1 MIEENEKKN
10 SLEKL
15 NEAFLDF
22 TESVFGESGRE
33 FIEKTQTQVNEF
45 NVAAIK
51 AFVEF
56 GDQIL
61 ENTTMGDNE
70 MIQKSSTT
78 VKDLLRQFNL
88 LEEESEE
95 DF

>member
-1 MIEENEKKN
+1 MTEENEKN
-10 SLEKL
+10 TLEKL

-22 TESVFGESGRE
+22 TENVFGESGRE
-33 FIEKTQTQVNEF
+33 FMEKTQKQVKEF

-61 ENTTMGDNE
+61 ENTKLGENE
-70 MIQKSSTT
+70 TVLKSSNT

>member
-1 MIEENEKKN
+1 MTEENEKN
-10 SLEKL
+10 TLEKL

-22 TESVFGESGRE
+22 TGNAFGESGRE
-33 FIEKTQTQVNEF
+33 FMEKTQKQVNEF

-56 GDQIL
+56 GDQII
-61 ENTTMGDNE
+61 ENTKLGENE
-70 MIQKSSTT
+70 MVQKSSNT
-78 VKDLLRQFNL
+78 VKDLLRQYNL

>member
-1 MIEENEKKN
+1 MVEENEKN
-10 SLEKL
+10 TLEKL
-15 NEAFLDF
+15 NTAFLDF

-61 ENTTMGDNE
+61 ENTKMGEND
-70 MIQKSSTT
+70 MVQKSSNT

>member
-1 MIEENEKKN
+1 MTEENEKN
-10 SLEKL
+10 TLEKL

-22 TESVFGESGRE
+22 TENTFGESGRE
-33 FIEKTQTQVNEF
+33 FIEKTQKQVNEF

-56 GDQIL
+56 GDQII
-61 ENTTMGDNE
+61 ENTKLGENE
-70 MIQKSSTT
+70 MVQKSSNT
-78 VKDLLRQFNL
+78 VKDLLRQYNL

>member
-1 MIEENEKKN
+1 MAEENEKN
-10 SLEKL
+10 TLEKL
-15 NEAFLDF
+15 NTAFLDF

-33 FIEKTQTQVNEF
+33 FIKKTQTQVNEF

-61 ENTTMGDNE
+61 ENTQLGENE
-70 MIQKSSTT
+70 MVQKSSNT
-78 VKDLLRQFNL
+78 VKDLLRQYNL

>member
-1 MIEENEKKN
+1 MTEENEKN
-10 SLEKL
+10 TLGKL

-22 TESVFGESGRE
+22 TENVFGESCRE
-33 FIEKTQTQVNEF
+33 FIEKTQKQVNEF

-61 ENTTMGDNE
+61 ENTKLGENE
-70 MIQKSSTT
+70 TIQKSSNT

>member
-1 MIEENEKKN
+1 MTEENEKN
-10 SLEKL
+10 TLGKL

-22 TESVFGESGRE
+22 TENVFGESGRE
-33 FIEKTQTQVNEF
+33 FIEKTQKQVNEF
-45 NVAAIK
+45 NIAAIK

-61 ENTTMGDNE
+61 ENTKLGENE
-70 MIQKSSTT
+70 TIQKSSNT

>member
-1 MIEENEKKN
+1 MAEEKEKN
-10 SLEKL
+10 TLEKL

-22 TESVFGESGRE
+22 TENVFGESGRE
-33 FIEKTQTQVNEF
+33 FMEKTQKQVNEF

-51 AFVEF
+51 AFVDF

-61 ENTTMGDNE
+61 ENTKLGENE
-70 MIQKSSTT
+70 MVQKSSNT
-78 VKDLLRQFNL
+78 VKDLLRQYNL

>member
-1 MIEENEKKN
+1 MTEENKKNN

-22 TESVFGESGRE
+22 TEKVFGESGRE

-61 ENTTMGDNE
+61 ENTTMGENE

>member
-1 MIEENEKKN
+1 M
-10 SLEKL
+10 
-15 NEAFLDF
+15 DF
-22 TESVFGESGRE
+22 TENAFGESGRE
-33 FIEKTQTQVNEF
+33 FMEKTQKQVKEF

-56 GDQIL
+56 GDQII
-61 ENTTMGDNE
+61 ENTKLGENE
-70 MIQKSSTT
+70 MVQKSSNT
-78 VKDLLRQFNL
+78 VKDLLRQYNL

>member
-1 MIEENEKKN
+1 MSEENEKKT
-10 SLEKL
+10 LEKL
-15 NEAFLDF
+15 NTAFLDF

-61 ENTTMGDNE
+61 ENTQLGENE
-70 MIQKSSTT
+70 MVQKSSNT

-88 LEEESEE
+88 LQEESEE

>member
-1 MIEENEKKN
+1 MTEENEKN
-10 SLEKL
+10 TLEKL

-22 TESVFGESGRE
+22 TENIFGESGRE
-33 FIEKTQTQVNEF
+33 FMEKTQKQVKEF

-61 ENTTMGDNE
+61 ENTQMGENE
-70 MIQKSSTT
+70 MVQKSSNT
-78 VKDLLRQFNL
+78 VKDLLRQFNM

>member
-1 MIEENEKKN
+1 MDEEKEKN
-10 SLEKL
+10 TLEKL

-22 TESVFGESGRE
+22 TENVFGESGRE
-33 FIEKTQTQVNEF
+33 FMEKTQKQVNEF

-51 AFVEF
+51 AFVDF

-61 ENTTMGDNE
+61 ENTKLGENE
-70 MIQKSSTT
+70 MVQKSSNT

>member
-1 MIEENEKKN
+1 MAEENEKKN
-10 SLEKL
+10 TLEKL

-22 TESVFGESGRE
+22 TENVFGESGRE

-61 ENTTMGDNE
+61 DNTQLGENE
-70 MIQKSSTT
+70 MVLKSSTT
-78 VKDLLRQFNL
+78 VKDLLKQFNL

>member
-1 MIEENEKKN
+1 MTEENKKN
-10 SLEKL
+10 TLEKL

-22 TESVFGESGRE
+22 TENVFGESGRE
-33 FIEKTQTQVNEF
+33 FIEKTQKQVNEF

-56 GDQIL
+56 GDEIL
-61 ENTTMGDNE
+61 ENTKLGENE
-70 MIQKSSTT
+70 VVRKSSDT

-88 LEEESEE
+88 LEEESED